1 MKKKSYGNALIV
13 SCILHSVG
21 LLLGTLFIVQNEIY
35 ENDPIR
41 VNIARTIKN
50 NPKRRLEKRRK
61 TQIELKQKVPKAV
74 LIKPQTNVVTTAAQL
89 PMSNTFYTLPT
100 SNTSSLVEQNRFSP
114 RSVYNAKLERK
125 TPLNV
130 QSINTFSKM
139 PKISTKPIGE
149 SILSKIT
156 ANQNPVEM
164 SPANL
169 DYQTPGPYDI
179 TQAPRFLKKH
189 PVKYPEL
196 ARQANKEGI
205 VVLEAG
211 IGIDGIA
218 RDIILIQG
226 LGFGCDQEAIRALTM
241 SRFIPAKNGTTPVL
255 ARIQIPYRFQLKI

>member
-1 MKKKSYGNALIV
+1 MKKKYYGNALIV

-35 ENDPIR
+35 ENAPIR
-41 VNIARTIKN
+41 INIARTIKN

-100 SNTSSLVEQNRFSP
+100 SNTSSFVEQHRFSP

-139 PKISTKPIGE
+139 PLDNLLVETDSPF
-149 SILSKIT
+149 LS
-156 ANQNPVEM
+156 PVPMRGKKNEP
-164 SPANL
+164 SYIKYTLNKLAE
-169 DYQTPGPYDI
+169 
-179 TQAPRFLKKH
+179 LKKFDSKKIDE
-189 PVKYPEL
+189 VTTINF
-196 ARQANKEGI
+196 NK
-205 VVLEAG
+205 L
-211 IGIDGIA
+211 
-218 RDIILIQG
+218 
-226 LGFGCDQEAIRALTM
+226 F
-241 SRFIPAKNGTTPVL
+241 FN
-255 ARIQIPYRFQLKI
+255 